1 MIWLLIL
8 SIGLVAGTIG
18 GIVGTLTVGSRLAKR
33 LMHTI
38 DAARF
43 RHLMDALLAVAGL
56 IMLAGALS

>member
-1 MIWLLIL
+1 
-8 SIGLVAGTIG
+8 
-18 GIVGTLTVGSRLAKR
+18 
-33 LMHTI
+33 MHTI